1 MRLIVLLIVLF
12 MIACSTRNAIVSY
25 AIVRGDAVNVR
36 SDSNL
41 ASKRIR
47 IVKKG
52 ELLTLIK
59 RSDHKDSIEGFSNY
73 WYKYKN
79 EAGEEGWVY
88 GSFLTLYQNIH
99 PNAGLFINKFKS
111 TVSNLFPLVKKSS
124 NKYTRYGGNYNDY
137 EITISVED
145 GILILNE
152 LEKYDLREQK
162 VTSVYILK
170 DDRLFQIYRGL
181 YPSFNH
187 IESNCFITINSSGVQ
202 TYDMDKILNE
212 NFTSLPGA
220 PFEQISELKTENYFF
235 EYETS
240 TGYIL
245 QKSKINKLIE
255 KKYKLTNCKLSNLA
269 Q

>member
-1 MRLIVLLIVLF
+1 M
-12 MIACSTRNAIVSY
+12 
-25 AIVRGDAVNVR
+25 
-36 SDSNL
+36 
-41 ASKRIR
+41 
-47 IVKKG
+47 
-52 ELLTLIK
+52 
-59 RSDHKDSIEGFSNY
+59 
-73 WYKYKN
+73 
-79 EAGEEGWVY
+79 
-88 GSFLTLYQNIH
+88 YQNIH
-99 PNAGLFINKFKS
+99 PNAELFINKFKS

-152 LEKYDLREQK
+152 LEKYDLHEQK
-162 VTSVYILK
+162 VTSIYILK

-181 YPSFNH
+181 YPSFNY
-187 IESNCFITINSSGVQ
+187 IESSCFITINRSGVQ

-212 NFTSLPGA
+212 NFVSLQGA
-220 PFEQISELKTENYFF
+220 PFEQISELKIENYFF
-235 EYETS
+235 EYETL

-245 QKSKINKLIE
+245 QKSKTNKLIE

>member
-1 MRLIVLLIVLF
+1 MIVPFFVLF
-12 MIACSTRNAIVSY
+12 LITCSTRDQIISY
-25 AIVRGDAVNVR
+25 AVVRGDIVNAR
-36 SDSNL
+36 SGPNVI
-41 ASKRIR
+41 SKKIGF
-47 IVKKG
+47 VKKG

-59 RSDHKDSIEGFSNY
+59 RSDHKESIEGFSNY

-79 EAGEEGWVY
+79 KAGEDSWVY

-99 PNAGLFINKFKS
+99 PNAELFINKFKS

-162 VTSVYILK
+162 VTSIYILK

-181 YPSFNH
+181 YPSFGY

-212 NFTSLPGA
+212 NFTSFPGT
-220 PFEQISELKTENYFF
+220 PFEQISELRTENFFF

-245 QKSKINKLIE
+245 QKGKVNKLIE
-255 KKYKLTNCKLSNLA
+255 KKYKLTNCKLSNLV